1 MKRIVS
7 EMAKRKDEDTTRK
20 TGLMYAA
27 VMSLVFS
34 VLTCLL
40 GGLALD
46 EVFDTSPTLV
56 VVGIIVGAIV
66 GFYQFI
72 RLVSRVK

>member
-1 MKRIVS
+1 MR
-7 EMAKRKDEDTTRK
+7 EQKDQDTTRK

-46 EVFDTSPTLV
+46 KVFDTSPKLV

-72 RLVSRVK
+72 RLVSRVD